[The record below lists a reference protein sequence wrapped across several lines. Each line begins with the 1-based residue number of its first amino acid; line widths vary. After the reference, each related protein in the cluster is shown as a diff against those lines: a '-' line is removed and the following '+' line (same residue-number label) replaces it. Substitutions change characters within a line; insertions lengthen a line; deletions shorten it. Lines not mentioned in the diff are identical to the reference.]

1 MALQLPDL
9 YSTLNLFVQWIEYGI
24 YDFCDLPLDMKKH
37 MNREDEEKILNLS
50 SSLEGT

>member
-9 YSTLNLFVQWIEYGI
+9 YSTLKLFVQWIEDGM
-24 YDFCDLPLDMKKH
+24 YDFCELPPDMKKH
-37 MNREDEEKILNLS
+37 MNREDEDKILNLS